1 VTAAQPDRPAGE
13 FLELLTE
20 PARAD
25 LMRRGRRRHWERDE
39 VVCTEGE
46 RTEWVLV
53 VLSGWVKVSSDTA
66 RGAEVLLAVRGPG
79 ALLGELA
86 AIDRQPRSATVTALE
101 RLTALVVPVAE
112 FTGYLQGNGSAGFLL
127 MRLLA
132 ERLRDADRKRIEF
145 GAHSTTG
152 RVAIRLVELAER
164 FGQRTPTGVRVAVP
178 LSQDELAGWTGAS
191 REAVSKALGV
201 LRGYGWI
208 TTGRRQIVV
217 HDLEALR
224 ALTN

>member
-1 VTAAQPDRPAGE
+1 VTSAVDPPSRE

-20 PARAD
+20 TERAD
-25 LMRRGRRRHWERDE
+25 LLRRGGRRQWDRDE

-46 RTEWVLV
+46 RTDWVLL
-53 VLSGWVKVSSDTA
+53 VLSGWVKVASDTA
-66 RGAEVLLAVRGPG
+66 RGGEVLLAVRGPG
-79 ALLGELA
+79 ALIGELA
-86 AIDRQPRSATVTALE
+86 AIDRQPRSATVTAID
-101 RLTALVVPVAE
+101 RLTGLVVPVAE
-112 FTGYLQGNGSAGFLL
+112 FTGYLQANGRVGFLL
-127 MRLLA
+127 MRLLTG
-132 ERLRDADRKRIEF
+132 RLRDADRKRIEF
-145 GAHSTTG
+145 GAHSTTV
-152 RVAIRLVELAER
+152 RVAIRLVELAVR
-164 FGQRTPTGVRVAVP
+164 FGQRTPDGVRVTVP

-224 ALTN
+224 LLTD